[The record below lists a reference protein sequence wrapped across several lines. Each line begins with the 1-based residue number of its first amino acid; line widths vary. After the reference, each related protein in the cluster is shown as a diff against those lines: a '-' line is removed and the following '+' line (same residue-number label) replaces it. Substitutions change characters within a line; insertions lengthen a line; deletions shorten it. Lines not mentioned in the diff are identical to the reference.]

1 MEPKDQKEQ
10 PVSLE
15 VCLLIYDEE
24 CRLCISVKMTL
35 NDEELVKQERV
46 SDSSPIRAKLPELL
60 LGNDIVLVDLRQLS
74 SSNLP
79 ERSCRGLMH
88 FPLFFPIC
96 LAGR

>member
-1 MEPKDQKEQ
+1 MEPKDQKEK
-10 PVSLE
+10 PLPLE
-15 VCLLIYDEE
+15 ACLLIYDEA
-24 CRLCISVKMTL
+24 CRLCMSVKHDL
-35 NDEELVKQERV
+35 ERRGI
-46 SDSSPIRAKLPELL
+46 SQIRTGIRFVAYQSEAARTA

-79 ERSCRGLMH
+79 ERFCRGLMH